1 LLPRFRRLFCFDGDL
16 QKCDAKRPCTA
27 CLENGRSQCVYE
39 ERPPL
44 QRVAKKARPIDTI
57 RSPPSYKD
65 KFSLGSSLSRL
76 TSEERSLFDQ
86 SLDPSDARG
95 STSSSTNST
104 PSFVSPGKHP
114 TPEIETAG
122 EFGPRTPREGSM
134 SEIVI
139 FREAAPKPHDHA
151 YAAESSF
158 SIHLSIRLPSIPR
171 GPRVP
176 PSLLGPELLQVSDTT
191 SSELDLSLYAF
202 FIKSSQLRTMY
213 AESY

>member
-1 LLPRFRRLFCFDGDL
+1 
-16 QKCDAKRPCTA
+16 
-27 CLENGRSQCVYE
+27 
-39 ERPPL
+39 
-44 QRVAKKARPIDTI
+44 
-57 RSPPSYKD
+57 
-65 KFSLGSSLSRL
+65 
-76 TSEERSLFDQ
+76 
-86 SLDPSDARG
+86 
-95 STSSSTNST
+95 
-104 PSFVSPGKHP
+104 
-114 TPEIETAG
+114 
-122 EFGPRTPREGSM
+122 M